1 MTAIAFSVTD
11 HLSRWHIDGPS
22 VDLIEAG
29 FSDHLATPV
38 GACCAA
44 AIALPAPK

>member
-1 MTAIAFSVTD
+1 MTAIAYAVTD
-11 HLSRWHIDGPS
+11 HLSRWHIDGPYI
-22 VDLIEAG
+22 DLIEAG
-29 FSDHLATPV
+29 SFDHLATPV